1 MLALSLA
8 NPHPEASDSWNNV
21 LIHETSSN
29 LGIFLITY
37 SNQNIETQILQLE
50 TIGILYEK

>member
-29 LGIFLITY
+29 LGMFLITY

-50 TIGILYEK
+50 TIGNLYEK